1 MHLFI
6 DILRNSILITGL
18 VVVMMMMIE
27 SLNIES
33 KGMVFK
39 GLRKT
44 KTGQVIIASLLGSI
58 PGCMGGFATVSL
70 YTHRMFSF
78 GALVAM
84 MIASSGDEAF
94 VMLAMIPDQA
104 LVLFA
109 VLFVLAIVV
118 GVAADKIY
126 DLYHARKCHKH
137 EHHECGVHADC
148 EGYEIHEDC
157 HDGEVSAHA
166 VNERHN
172 GGHEG
177 RHYGWKRITMFVG
190 LAIFIAA
197 LAAGQLGHDHSAH
210 SHSAETHMHEHH
222 HHEHGED
229 CECGCHDHEH
239 HHHHHDHGHHHHH
252 VSRPHCPPPRP
263 YHRPVPPPSFR
274 AYHGCPVLR
283 SIVGIT
289 FGTAINL
296 SLDYLNRNGYTVHGY
311 GNDVVYLRNI
321 SQYGYNW
328 PDATLYYSSH
338 GLVGSEFVYSTS
350 YNSRSRYNSV
360 YNTLYNQYGAP
371 ISVDS
376 SANGVTVTWWGYDNQ
391 YVSLDYHPIYTNN
404 GQLRYVTTL
413 SMGM

>member
-1 MHLFI
+1 MLLKVNANLKSNIKKQIIMKRFWKI
-6 DILRNSILITGL
+6 VSIALI
-18 VVVMMMMIE
+18 
-27 SLNIES
+27 
-33 KGMVFK
+33 
-39 GLRKT
+39 
-44 KTGQVIIASLLGSI
+44 
-58 PGCMGGFATVSL
+58 C
-70 YTHRMFSF
+70 
-78 GALVAM
+78 GALVSPQLEARGRNDRGNSRTEHRSGQSS
-84 MIASSGDEAF
+84 ASRPNRGNNKASHPKKDNNVSTQRSNNNHQRPSG
-94 VMLAMIPDQA
+94 
-104 LVLFA
+104 A
-109 VLFVLAIVV
+109 VSNNR
-118 GVAADKIY
+118 GRNHNDMRQPQRGNN
-126 DLYHARKCHKH
+126 HSSHNNH
-137 EHHECGVHADC
+137 N
-148 EGYEIHEDC
+148 
-157 HDGEVSAHA
+157 HA
-166 VNERHN
+166 VRPPQH
-172 GGHEG
+172 H
-177 RHYGWKRITMFVG
+177 
-190 LAIFIAA
+190 
-197 LAAGQLGHDHSAH
+197 HSAP
-210 SHSAETHMHEHH
+210 SHN
-222 HHEHGED
+222 
-229 CECGCHDHEH
+229 
-239 HHHHHDHGHHHHH
+239 HHHHH

>member
-1 MHLFI
+1 M
-6 DILRNSILITGL
+6 
-18 VVVMMMMIE
+18 
-27 SLNIES
+27 
-33 KGMVFK
+33 
-39 GLRKT
+39 
-44 KTGQVIIASLLGSI
+44 
-58 PGCMGGFATVSL
+58 
-70 YTHRMFSF
+70 
-78 GALVAM
+78 
-84 MIASSGDEAF
+84 
-94 VMLAMIPDQA
+94 
-104 LVLFA
+104 
-109 VLFVLAIVV
+109 
-118 GVAADKIY
+118 
-126 DLYHARKCHKH
+126 
-137 EHHECGVHADC
+137 
-148 EGYEIHEDC
+148 
-157 HDGEVSAHA
+157 
-166 VNERHN
+166 
-172 GGHEG
+172 
-177 RHYGWKRITMFVG
+177 
-190 LAIFIAA
+190 
-197 LAAGQLGHDHSAH
+197 
-210 SHSAETHMHEHH
+210 
-222 HHEHGED
+222 
-229 CECGCHDHEH
+229 
-239 HHHHHDHGHHHHH
+239 
-252 VSRPHCPPPRP
+252 
-263 YHRPVPPPSFR
+263 
-274 AYHGCPVLR
+274 LR

>member
-1 MHLFI
+1 MKRFWKI
-6 DILRNSILITGL
+6 VSIALI
-18 VVVMMMMIE
+18 
-27 SLNIES
+27 
-33 KGMVFK
+33 
-39 GLRKT
+39 
-44 KTGQVIIASLLGSI
+44 
-58 PGCMGGFATVSL
+58 C
-70 YTHRMFSF
+70 
-78 GALVAM
+78 GALVSPQLEARGRNDRGNSRTEHRSGQSS
-84 MIASSGDEAF
+84 ASRSNRGNNKASHSKKDNNVSTQRGNNNHQRPSG
-94 VMLAMIPDQA
+94 
-104 LVLFA
+104 A
-109 VLFVLAIVV
+109 VSNNR
-118 GVAADKIY
+118 GRNHNDMRQPQRGNN
-126 DLYHARKCHKH
+126 HSSHNNH
-137 EHHECGVHADC
+137 N
-148 EGYEIHEDC
+148 
-157 HDGEVSAHA
+157 HA
-166 VNERHN
+166 VRPPQH
-172 GGHEG
+172 H
-177 RHYGWKRITMFVG
+177 
-190 LAIFIAA
+190 
-197 LAAGQLGHDHSAH
+197 HSAP
-210 SHSAETHMHEHH
+210 SHN
-222 HHEHGED
+222 
-229 CECGCHDHEH
+229 
-239 HHHHHDHGHHHHH
+239 HHHH

>member
-1 MHLFI
+1 MKRFWEI
-6 DILRNSILITGL
+6 VSIALI
-18 VVVMMMMIE
+18 
-27 SLNIES
+27 
-33 KGMVFK
+33 
-39 GLRKT
+39 
-44 KTGQVIIASLLGSI
+44 
-58 PGCMGGFATVSL
+58 C
-70 YTHRMFSF
+70 
-78 GALVAM
+78 GALVSPQLEARGRNDRGNSRTEHRSGQSS
-84 MIASSGDEAF
+84 ASRSNRGNNKASHPKKDNNVSTQRGNNNHQRPSG
-94 VMLAMIPDQA
+94 
-104 LVLFA
+104 A
-109 VLFVLAIVV
+109 VSNNR
-118 GVAADKIY
+118 GRNHNDMRQPQRGNN
-126 DLYHARKCHKH
+126 HSSHNNH
-137 EHHECGVHADC
+137 N
-148 EGYEIHEDC
+148 
-157 HDGEVSAHA
+157 HA
-166 VNERHN
+166 VRPPQH
-172 GGHEG
+172 H
-177 RHYGWKRITMFVG
+177 
-190 LAIFIAA
+190 
-197 LAAGQLGHDHSAH
+197 HSAP
-210 SHSAETHMHEHH
+210 SHN
-222 HHEHGED
+222 
-229 CECGCHDHEH
+229 
-239 HHHHHDHGHHHHH
+239 HHHH

-371 ISVDS
+371 ISIDS

>member
-1 MHLFI
+1 MKRFWKIVSIALI
-6 DILRNSILITGL
+6 CGALVSPQLEARGRNDRGNSRT
-18 VVVMMMMIE
+18 E
-27 SLNIES
+27 HRS
-33 KGMVFK
+33 
-39 GLRKT
+39 
-44 KTGQVIIASLLGSI
+44 GQSSASRPNRGNNKASH
-58 PGCMGGFATVSL
+58 PKKDNNVSNQRSNNNHQRPSATVSNNRERN
-70 YTHRMFSF
+70 HNDMRQPQR
-78 GALVAM
+78 GNNH
-84 MIASSGDEAF
+84 SSHNNHN
-94 VMLAMIPDQA
+94 
-104 LVLFA
+104 
-109 VLFVLAIVV
+109 
-118 GVAADKIY
+118 
-126 DLYHARKCHKH
+126 HAERPPQ
-137 EHHECGVHADC
+137 HH
-148 EGYEIHEDC
+148 
-157 HDGEVSAHA
+157 
-166 VNERHN
+166 
-172 GGHEG
+172 
-177 RHYGWKRITMFVG
+177 
-190 LAIFIAA
+190 
-197 LAAGQLGHDHSAH
+197 HSAP
-210 SHSAETHMHEHH
+210 SHN
-222 HHEHGED
+222 
-229 CECGCHDHEH
+229 
-239 HHHHHDHGHHHHH
+239 HHHH

-391 YVSLDYHPIYTNN
+391 YVLLDYHPIYTNN

>member
-1 MHLFI
+1 MLLKVNANLKSNIKKQIIMKRFWKI
-6 DILRNSILITGL
+6 VSIALI
-18 VVVMMMMIE
+18 
-27 SLNIES
+27 
-33 KGMVFK
+33 
-39 GLRKT
+39 
-44 KTGQVIIASLLGSI
+44 
-58 PGCMGGFATVSL
+58 C
-70 YTHRMFSF
+70 
-78 GALVAM
+78 GALVSPQLEARGRNDRGNSRTEHRSGQSS
-84 MIASSGDEAF
+84 ASRSNRGNNKASHPKKDNNVSPQRSNNNHQRPSG
-94 VMLAMIPDQA
+94 
-104 LVLFA
+104 
-109 VLFVLAIVV
+109 VV
-118 GVAADKIY
+118 SNNRGRNHNDMRQPQRGNN
-126 DLYHARKCHKH
+126 HSSHNNH
-137 EHHECGVHADC
+137 N
-148 EGYEIHEDC
+148 
-157 HDGEVSAHA
+157 HA
-166 VNERHN
+166 VRPPQH
-172 GGHEG
+172 H
-177 RHYGWKRITMFVG
+177 
-190 LAIFIAA
+190 
-197 LAAGQLGHDHSAH
+197 HSAP
-210 SHSAETHMHEHH
+210 SHN
-222 HHEHGED
+222 
-229 CECGCHDHEH
+229 
-239 HHHHHDHGHHHHH
+239 HHHH

-376 SANGVTVTWWGYDNQ
+376 SANGATVTWWGYDNQ

>member
-1 MHLFI
+1 MKRFWEI
-6 DILRNSILITGL
+6 VSIALI
-18 VVVMMMMIE
+18 
-27 SLNIES
+27 
-33 KGMVFK
+33 
-39 GLRKT
+39 
-44 KTGQVIIASLLGSI
+44 
-58 PGCMGGFATVSL
+58 C
-70 YTHRMFSF
+70 
-78 GALVAM
+78 GALVSPQLEARGRNDRGNSRTEHRSGQSS
-84 MIASSGDEAF
+84 ASRSNRGNNKASHPKKDNNVSNQRSNNNHQRPSG
-94 VMLAMIPDQA
+94 
-104 LVLFA
+104 A
-109 VLFVLAIVV
+109 VSNNR
-118 GVAADKIY
+118 GRNHNDMRQPQRGNN
-126 DLYHARKCHKH
+126 HSSHNNH
-137 EHHECGVHADC
+137 N
-148 EGYEIHEDC
+148 
-157 HDGEVSAHA
+157 HA
-166 VNERHN
+166 VRPPQH
-172 GGHEG
+172 H
-177 RHYGWKRITMFVG
+177 
-190 LAIFIAA
+190 
-197 LAAGQLGHDHSAH
+197 HSAP
-210 SHSAETHMHEHH
+210 SHN
-222 HHEHGED
+222 
-229 CECGCHDHEH
+229 
-239 HHHHHDHGHHHHH
+239 HHHH

>member
-1 MHLFI
+1 MKRFWKI
-6 DILRNSILITGL
+6 VSIALI
-18 VVVMMMMIE
+18 
-27 SLNIES
+27 
-33 KGMVFK
+33 
-39 GLRKT
+39 
-44 KTGQVIIASLLGSI
+44 
-58 PGCMGGFATVSL
+58 C
-70 YTHRMFSF
+70 
-78 GALVAM
+78 GALVSPQLEARGRNDRGNSRTEHRSGQSS
-84 MIASSGDEAF
+84 ASRSNRGNNKASHPKKDNNVSTQRGNNNHQRPSG
-94 VMLAMIPDQA
+94 
-104 LVLFA
+104 A
-109 VLFVLAIVV
+109 VSNNR
-118 GVAADKIY
+118 GRNHNDMRQPQRGNN
-126 DLYHARKCHKH
+126 HSSHNNH
-137 EHHECGVHADC
+137 N
-148 EGYEIHEDC
+148 
-157 HDGEVSAHA
+157 HA
-166 VNERHN
+166 VRPPQH
-172 GGHEG
+172 H
-177 RHYGWKRITMFVG
+177 
-190 LAIFIAA
+190 
-197 LAAGQLGHDHSAH
+197 HSAP
-210 SHSAETHMHEHH
+210 SHN
-222 HHEHGED
+222 
-229 CECGCHDHEH
+229 
-239 HHHHHDHGHHHHH
+239 HHHH

>member
-1 MHLFI
+1 MLLKVNANLKSNIKKQIIMKRFWKI
-6 DILRNSILITGL
+6 VSIALI
-18 VVVMMMMIE
+18 
-27 SLNIES
+27 
-33 KGMVFK
+33 
-39 GLRKT
+39 
-44 KTGQVIIASLLGSI
+44 
-58 PGCMGGFATVSL
+58 C
-70 YTHRMFSF
+70 
-78 GALVAM
+78 GALVSPQLEARGRNDRGNSRTEHRSGQSS
-84 MIASSGDEAF
+84 ASRSNRGNNKASHPKKDNN
-94 VMLAMIPDQA
+94 VSTQRGNNNHQRPLG
-104 LVLFA
+104 A
-109 VLFVLAIVV
+109 VSNNR
-118 GVAADKIY
+118 GRNHNDMRQPQRGNNHSSHNNHN
-126 DLYHARKCHKH
+126 HAERPPQ
-137 EHHECGVHADC
+137 HH
-148 EGYEIHEDC
+148 
-157 HDGEVSAHA
+157 
-166 VNERHN
+166 
-172 GGHEG
+172 
-177 RHYGWKRITMFVG
+177 
-190 LAIFIAA
+190 
-197 LAAGQLGHDHSAH
+197 HSAP
-210 SHSAETHMHEHH
+210 SHN
-222 HHEHGED
+222 
-229 CECGCHDHEH
+229 
-239 HHHHHDHGHHHHH
+239 HHHH